1 MAHMDDPT
9 INDFESALA
18 ELETIVD
25 ALEKGDLTLEQ
36 SLAKFERG
44 ITLSRY
50 CHDRLTAA
58 EKRVELL
65 TERGDLTPAPDDLA
79 SGVGAE
85 ADDAA
90 PPTQETGRVSTT
102 EAAEHSRDDD
112 AGDDDFPF

>member
-1 MAHMDDPT
+1 MDDPN

-25 ALEKGDLTLEQ
+25 TLEKGDLTLEQ

-79 SGVGAE
+79 GGAG
-85 ADDAA
+85 AKPDDAVA
-90 PPTQETGRVSTT
+90 PKRETEHTPTTKTVDESGDEDTG
-102 EAAEHSRDDD
+102 
-112 AGDDDFPF
+112 GDGFPF

>member
-1 MAHMDDPT
+1 MAVMDDPN

-18 ELETIVD
+18 ELEAIVD
-25 ALEKGDLTLEQ
+25 TLEKGELTLEQ

-50 CHDRLTAA
+50 CHDRLTEA

-79 SGVGAE
+79 GGAGAE
-85 ADDAA
+85 TDNATAPKQETALPPTTEPADD
-90 PPTQETGRVSTT
+90 
-102 EAAEHSRDDD
+102 SRDEDI
-112 AGDDDFPF
+112 PF